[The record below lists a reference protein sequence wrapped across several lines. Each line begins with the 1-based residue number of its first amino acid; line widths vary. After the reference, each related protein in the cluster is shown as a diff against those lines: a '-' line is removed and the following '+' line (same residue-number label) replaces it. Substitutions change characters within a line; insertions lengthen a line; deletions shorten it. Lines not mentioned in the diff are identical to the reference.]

1 MKVMQG
7 LLTVLLFAGMVGILY
22 CLFTMNLNKDL
33 ENIFMFLSGAI
44 SSAFTQS
51 VNYWIGSS
59 RGSAEKQKLITSLSE
74 KE

>member
-59 RGSAEKQKLITSLSE
+59 RGSAEKQKMIATLSE